1 MEAATDAVLNLFRNM
16 QALFW
21 TRLDT
26 LFFHN
31 MRALFW
37 TRLDTLFFHN
47 MRALFWTRL
56 DTLFFVTC
64 EHFSTPRHAL
74 FS

>member
-37 TRLDTLFFHN
+37 TRLDTLFF
-47 MRALFWTRL
+47 
-56 DTLFFVTC
+56 VTC